1 MPKFDSKTFN
11 DKVFQKYL
19 QKVEPTREN
28 SLINSIIVNKT
39 VNKMARTLDE
49 QVGGNYIVE
58 PIKGD
63 LTGKVQ
69 NYDGQT
75 DFQYDSRDTF
85 EQGKPIV
92 GRMKGWTELDF
103 STDITGEDFMPM
115 AEEVSRYFEGVHFD
129 DLMAIIQGIFAMD
142 DTKNNNFAKNH
153 TYTVTELTET
163 SLNEAITYAGGD
175 KRNKYKIAFM
185 NSLTSLPLETKNA
198 LEYMKYTDGQGI
210 TRNLGIAQLN
220 GIVIVVDDLIPQDVV
235 YIVGDKFFDVD
246 QLPVDKAD
254 YMEYVRTDKGGREYY
269 SHKERTLYSP
279 KYISWI
285 KDSAASL
292 SATTEE
298 LANGSNWEV
307 VNNGKTGQEKVWID
321 GKLIPIAQIKI
332 NSTSGASTQS
342 GSQPIAQSNAKSNT
356 DSTK

>member
-28 SLINSIIVNKT
+28 SLINSTIINKT
-39 VNKMARTLDE
+39 VNKMARLLDE

-69 NYDGQT
+69 NYDGKT
-75 DFQYDSRDTF
+75 DFEYDSRDTF

-103 STDITGEDFMPM
+103 SRDITGEDWTPM
-115 AEEVSRYFEGVHFD
+115 AEEVREYFDGVHFD
-129 DLMAIIQGIFAMD
+129 DLMAIIKGIFAMD
-142 DTKNNNFAKNH
+142 DSTNNNFSKNH
-153 TYTVTELTET
+153 TYTVKELTET

-185 NSLTSLPLETKNA
+185 NSLTSLPLENKNA
-198 LEYMKYTDGQGI
+198 MEYMKYTDAQGI

-220 GIVIVVDDLIPQDVV
+220 GIIIIIDDLIPQDEV
-235 YIVGDKFFDVD
+235 YILGENFFEVD
-246 QLPVDKAD
+246 DLPVDKAD

-279 KYISWI
+279 KYISFT
-285 KDSAASL
+285 KANVNSL

-298 LANGSNWEV
+298 LANGSNWEI
-307 VNNGKTGQEKVWID
+307 VNNGKSSGEKVFISD
-321 GKLIPIAQIKI
+321 KLIPIARIKI
-332 NSTSGASTQS
+332 DSAMGMSAQGTPVATASK
-342 GSQPIAQSNAKSNT
+342 PNT
-356 DSTK
+356 ETTNK